1 MKKSLMLV
9 FLLLFSAP
17 VFAEGVKVGFVNSQ
31 KILTQAP
38 QIEDINKRLQDRFA
52 ERKKALDSEQAE
64 LQSEGEEI
72 ERNSVLMT
80 EDKANKARK
89 DFVGKLQQFKAKEQQ
104 LAGEIQ
110 SSRSQELRELKRI
123 VNQAAKEV
131 AEAKKFDLIVT
142 EGVVYV
148 DDKLDLTE
156 DLLEKLKQLRAAK
169 K

>member
-1 MKKSLMLV
+1 MLV

>member
-1 MKKSLMLV
+1 MKKNLMLV

>member
-1 MKKSLMLV
+1 MLV
-9 FLLLFSAP
+9 FLLLLSAP
-17 VFAEGVKVGFVNSQ
+17 VLAEGVKVGFVNSQ
-31 KILTQAP
+31 QILTQAP
-38 QIEDINKRLQDRFA
+38 QIEDINQRLQDRFA

-89 DFVGKLQQFKAKEQQ
+89 DFVAKLQQFKAKEQK

-148 DDKLDLTE
+148 DDELDLTE
-156 DLLEKLKQLRAAK
+156 DLLDKLKQLRAAK